1 MLADQD
7 KLYRNI
13 ENIMKGYMMNFI
25 NKFTCIVTCA
35 MSLISYNC
43 NAMCARADKDLMVL
57 HAQLISGL
65 ATQERPVNEETLM
78 DLCVTD
84 SLKTEQ
90 VRPFKGPILEIGH
103 TLQSLLKHKQQLDK
117 DDTENITVLVLRVY
131 PFTQQDSK
139 NQASLLVQ
147 MIIGGIQGQQTSKRI
162 HTELTQKDDRLT
174 SMPDDAI
181 CQQSHKK
188 SRVEQEKSQG
198 ITLTDLPCD
207 ILRLITAYLPGRDIT
222 QLAQT
227 CRAFRDMLN
236 VASPHMLVPSI
247 ARSLIYK
254 FDNPLQYIRD
264 RVPKNAMIE
273 TKPHIVIHGCRV
285 PLLEL
290 EIAVANDIQSSIID
304 ILVSRELDPIE
315 YVCSNAQG
323 QPIVNLYGQEFNTV
337 AILQQLRS
345 LGWSPMR
352 MQVADERLTLDSFF
366 NNPGG
371 KCDYSDRPI
380 VPSVH
385 GLRAPKL
392 FLESLSE
399 EERLDYVPWVYVR
412 MVDGNY
418 QALLQRLERI
428 YTEQPGVGIWL
439 QIIGAII
446 PGEVATELRQ
456 EFVTALAKYPI
467 TALFVDD
474 AELPEGSAIFSVLKH
489 LRLLSI
495 SLSGAASDNLF
506 PAALCELPELRAV
519 QFAIDPVEEPILNFP
534 EGLGSL
540 KKLQYINMYNFRF
553 SGLENLA
560 KAPQL
565 RILKLISPEFTQLPE
580 TLCDLRNLRAL
591 YWGSLEYMEEEH
603 EMPMPETFIP
613 ARIADLNKLRGLKI
627 QYYSNAYFSLPRS
640 IGQLESLRH
649 LDLSGCAIED
659 LPEELGLLTNL
670 HVLDLDEVTM
680 QERFIRILYP
690 LAIHEVEIICDD
702 FFDSLLSPL
711 RNRVR
716 QFRDV
721 IEVTSFNLKVMHD
734 HPNLDVP
741 AEFRDYVAQ
750 ITRNR
755 EFFAYVNDLLEYEHL
770 PLHKKLEILL
780 HAEGI
785 QEIVNLLSDNQ
796 FQAVAKEFNVSLY
809 FQL

>member
-1 MLADQD
+1 
-7 KLYRNI
+7 
-13 ENIMKGYMMNFI
+13 MKGYMMNFI

-43 NAMCARADKDLMVL
+43 NAMFAQADKDLMGL
-57 HAQLISGL
+57 HAQLIAGL
-65 ATQERPVNEETLM
+65 ATQEQPVDEGTLI
-78 DLCVTD
+78 DRCLAY

-90 VRPFKGPILEIGH
+90 VRPFMGPILEIGH

-117 DDTENITVLVLRVY
+117 DDTENVTALVLRVY
-131 PFTQQDSK
+131 PFAQPDSK
-139 NQASLLVQ
+139 NQASLLAQ

-162 HTELTQKDDRLT
+162 HTELTQKDCMLT
-174 SMPDDAI
+174 SMPDDVI

-188 SRVEQEKSQG
+188 SRVEQEESQG
-198 ITLTDLPCD
+198 ITLTDLPWD

-236 VASPHMLVPSI
+236 VASPHMLVPSV

-290 EIAVANDIQSSIID
+290 EIATVNDIQSSIID
-304 ILVSRELDPIE
+304 ILASRELDPIE

-345 LGWSPMR
+345 LGWNPMR

-366 NNPGG
+366 NNPEG
-371 KCDYSDRPI
+371 KCDYSDKPI

-385 GLRAPKL
+385 GLQVPEL

-399 EERLDYVPWVYVR
+399 EERLDYAPWVYVR

-418 QALLQRLERI
+418 EALLQKLKNICEKR
-428 YTEQPGVGIWL
+428 PGVGIWL

-456 EFVTALAKYPI
+456 EFVAALAKYPI

-495 SLSGAASDNLF
+495 SLSGTASDNLF

-519 QFAIDPVEEPILNFP
+519 QFAIDPSIEEPTLNFP
-534 EGLGSL
+534 KDLGNL

-560 KAPQL
+560 SLPQL
-565 RILKLISPEFTQLPE
+565 RMLKLISPEFTQLPE

-591 YWGSLEYMEEEH
+591 YWGSLEDREEEH

-659 LPEELGLLTNL
+659 LPEELGSLTNL

-716 QFRDV
+716 HLQGV
-721 IEVTSFNLKVMHD
+721 IEATSFNLKVIHD

-755 EFFAYVNDLLEYEHL
+755 EFFAYVNDLLGYEQL